1 MVNEKIALV
10 PGYLDGEMSCF
21 HINNTYDHLH
31 GCYFVYLVLILSFSF
46 FFYLLNRT

>member
-21 HINNTYDHLH
+21 PINNTYDHPH
-31 GCYFVYLVLILSFSF
+31 GCYFVYLVLILSSF
-46 FFYLLNRT
+46 FFLLNRT